1 MGLRT
6 PLFDEHHRTGA
17 KIVDFGGWDM
27 PVVYSSIIEEH
38 NATRSGAGL
47 FDVSHMGRLWFKG
60 AGAKSFLEHV
70 LTNKIS
76 DLKEGQVRYSL
87 VLNLDGGTR
96 DDVLVYRF
104 DEDYLMVVNASNR
117 QKLVEWF
124 EGIRPSFDV
133 DMTDATTTS
142 AMMAVQGPLALPLV
156 QSIVDARLDQI
167 DYYFS
172 TITTLLGSRA
182 IVSRTGYTGE
192 DGVELIADPE
202 VIVETWSKILDV
214 GREQGV
220 RPAGL
225 GARDTLRIE
234 AGMPLYGHEL
244 LETIDPVQ
252 AGLGWAVKSKD
263 KDFIGK
269 DALLQRNSERPV
281 RVGLELDGKRIA
293 REGYSVRSGGDE
305 VGAVT
310 SGTLSPTLQKSIA
323 MAFVDPGSRQL
334 GTQLTVDVRGS
345 AVSATVVRL
354 PFYRRAKH

>member
-38 NATRSGAGL
+38 NATRNGAGL

-60 AGAKSFLEHV
+60 AGTKDFLEHL
-70 LTNKIS
+70 LTNRIS
-76 DLKEGQVRYSL
+76 DLEDGQVRYSL

-96 DDVLVYRF
+96 DDVLIYKLG
-104 DEDYLMVVNASNR
+104 DDYLMVVNASNR
-117 QKLVEWF
+117 LKLVEWF
-124 EGIRPSFDV
+124 EGNRHSFDTV
-133 DMTDATTTS
+133 MTDATTTS
-142 AMMAVQGPLALPLV
+142 AMMAVQGPFALSLV
-156 QSIVDARLDQI
+156 QSMVDARLDQI
-167 DYYFS
+167 AYYYS
-172 TITTLLGSRA
+172 SITTLLGSRA
-182 IVSRTGYTGE
+182 IISRTGYTGE
-192 DGVELIADPE
+192 DGVELIAAPE
-202 VIVETWSKILDV
+202 VIVAAWSKLLDM

-244 LETIDPVQ
+244 LESIDPVQ
-252 AGLGWAVKSKD
+252 AGLGWAVKSKE
-263 KDFIGK
+263 KNFVGK
-269 DALLQRNSERPV
+269 ESLLQKNSERPV
-281 RVGLELDGKRIA
+281 RVGLELEGKRIA

-305 VGAVT
+305 IGTVT

-323 MAFVDPGSRQL
+323 MAYVDPGSRQL
-334 GTQLTVDVRGS
+334 GTQLTIDVRGS
-345 AVSATVVRL
+345 AVPATVVRL